1 MLWNVCYTGFLNR
14 SMQNSR
20 MKDFYDI
27 YVMANLFDFDGLLVV
42 DAIRAT
48 FDRRKTELPAK
59 TPLALT
65 KEFAEDGQKQIQWKA
80 FLQKSGLHGTDE
92 LGDIMKNL
100 KEFLIPPLKAAARK
114 DNFRKTWGK
123 NGPWREAEKQP

>member
-1 MLWNVCYTGFLNR
+1 
-14 SMQNSR
+14 

-42 DAIRAT
+42 DAIKAT
-48 FDRRKTELPAK
+48 FDRRKTELPVK

-92 LGDIMKNL
+92 LGDIIKNL
-100 KEFLIPPLKAAARK
+100 KDFLIPPLTAAARK
-114 DNFRKTWGK
+114 YNFRKTWRK